1 MAGTN
6 DANFS
11 FGNLASAD
19 GAILQFDTRILITL
33 GENQNVSFF
42 LGDPNLNVYSSPQ
55 IQRVE
60 HDVPSK
66 RRGKQYQR

>member
-1 MAGTN
+1 MAGQTTPM
-6 DANFS
+6 
-11 FGNLASAD
+11 LASAISPLRT
-19 GAILQFDTRILITL
+19 GRYFNFDTGILITP
-33 GENQNVSFF
+33 GENQNVFFF

-55 IQRVE
+55 VQRVE